1 MNTETQ
7 QTEQPIKPK
16 MGRPKKE
23 KTGKN
28 VYIPADILDTVLL
41 MIQVSKQ
48 QHNQRQAKQ

>member
-1 MNTETQ
+1 MNTEQ
-7 QTEQPIKPK
+7 QATPEVKPK

>member
-1 MNTETQ
+1 MT
-7 QTEQPIKPK
+7 TEQQATPSKK

-48 QHNQRQAKQ
+48 QQQNRQAKQ

>member
-1 MNTETQ
+1 MNTTTIE
-7 QTEQPIKPK
+7 KPKKK
-16 MGRPKKE
+16 MGRPVGTKKE

-48 QHNQRQAKQ
+48 QKQGK

>member
-1 MNTETQ
+1 MTTKQ
-7 QTEQPIKPK
+7 QATPEVKPK